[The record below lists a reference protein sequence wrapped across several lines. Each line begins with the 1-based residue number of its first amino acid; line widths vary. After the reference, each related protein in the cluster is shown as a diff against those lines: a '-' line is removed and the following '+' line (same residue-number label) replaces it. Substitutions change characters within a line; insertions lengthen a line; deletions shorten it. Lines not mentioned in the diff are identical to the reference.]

1 MKDNNWKQI
10 VQMHG
15 TLRLFCNLA
24 IRKTPKGE
32 ALSAQEIDLMY
43 HVALS
48 KEAVTPGMLTSTM
61 GISKT
66 MISRLIDGL
75 TQKGMILKKKSTTDK
90 RSYSIVVTQKG
101 KKEID
106 NAYQYYMEPIYHLQ
120 KEMGKEDLETLFST
134 IEQAN
139 EILHEST
146 LSTF

>member
-1 MKDNNWKQI
+1 MKDKDWKQI

-43 HVALS
+43 HVALA
-48 KEAVTPGMLTSTM
+48 KEAITPRALASIM

-66 MISRLIDGL
+66 SISRLVDGL
-75 TQKGMILKKKSTTDK
+75 SQKGMITKEKSRTDK
-90 RSYSIVVTQKG
+90 RSYSIFITDKG

-106 NAYQYYMEPIYHLQ
+106 AVYQYYMEPLYLLRQ
-120 KEMGKEDLETLFST
+120 KMGKEDVSDLFSK
-134 IEQAN
+134 IELAN
-139 EILHEST
+139 EILAGTPYTH
-146 LSTF
+146 